1 MKVRLA
7 SLVFFFLVILLMSVS
22 SIMAQEAF
30 PVTIEHKF
38 GETTI
43 EAAPQRIVVL
53 GFTEQDPYFALGIKP
68 VAIRYWFGDED
79 NAIFPW
85 AEAAAQ
91 GAQPEMLNLTYGAL
105 NLEAIL
111 ALEPDLISAI
121 DSGISREEYEQL
133 SQIAPTIAQSDEY
146 VDFGMPWQETTRMVG
161 QVVGKSA
168 EAEALISEI
177 ETKIESIRAAHPEFE
192 GQTVSVAYN
201 NAGQYGF
208 YTEQDTR
215 GRFFTDLGF
224 VVPEALNELAGES
237 FYANVS
243 EERLDLLDQ
252 DLLVFLGLQFN
263 EGGSE
268 AALQA
273 IQDNPLV
280 SQLQAVQE
288 GRVLYIPDEYDS
300 ALQFSTVLALDYL
313 LDELVPEI
321 DAVAGDHIAISCE
334 AGFRAV
340 EDAVKQVLCVPENP
354 QRIVSLTDG
363 DTDALLALG
372 VNPVGVSNG
381 RGSNTPPQ
389 YLMEYLPEDYVSVGT
404 FFEPNLEIVLGLEP
418 DLILFSYGDFA
429 EPALLEQLSQI
440 APVFIPVSGD
450 DSWRDLLEGVGD
462 ALNMADQADLY
473 LSEYDERVDTLSA
486 QIEPGAEFIVAR
498 WSAEGPQVMAPYIFA
513 PAELQALGM
522 VMPEEIP
529 DLESGH
535 AHSAPLSLETVD
547 ILDVDW
553 AFIGTLQSEGEA
565 AEALQ
570 AVFDNPL
577 FQQLEVVKNKHVI
590 IIDGSIWT
598 SSGGPL
604 AANRLLDDIEAKVIG
619 LES

>member
-7 SLVFFFLVILLMSVS
+7 SLVFFFMVILLMSVS

-91 GAQPEMLNLTYGAL
+91 GAQPEVLNLTYGAL

-300 ALQFSTVLALDYL
+300 ALQFSTILALDYL

-340 EDAVKQVLCVPENP
+340 EDAVNQVLCVPENP